1 MKRSKAYLAAAE
13 KIEVDNLYSPIEA
26 ARLVKETTTTK
37 FDSSVEVSMRLGV
50 DPRKADQLVRGTV
63 NLPHGTGK
71 TARVLVFAN
80 GEKAEEARAAGADF
94 VGSDEL
100 IALLCKAY
108 SGPGSEV
115 LYSEHG
121 FLMYPISARA
131 AGAVPVTAPET
142 NKTANVD
149 ALLAAVTERT
159 RIVFLANP
167 NNPTGTYLPASEVKR
182 LRDGL
187 RADILL
193 VLDAAYAEYV
203 TAEDYSA
210 GIELVDA
217 GENTVMTRTFSKIY
231 GLGAV
236 RLGWCYAPDNVVD
249 VLNRVR
255 GPFNVSAPA
264 MQAGIAAMQDVAF
277 ETMSR
282 DHNTEW
288 RAWTAAELSKLGLDV
303 TPSIG
308 NFLLVC
314 FGSDPVRGAEAA
326 DAFLKSKGI
335 VVRRMAGYGLPDCL
349 RISIGLADEMRAL
362 VDALAQFL
370 GRNSSDQAS

>member
-1 MKRSKAYLAAAE
+1 MSLSSKRPEPNESVMEIAAYVGGESKIPGVERVIKLSSNEGPFGPSPMSSKAHALEAE
-13 KIEVDNLYSPIEA
+13 TLHRYPDGGAVELRTAIG
-26 ARLVKETTTTK
+26 ARFGL
-37 FDSSVEVSMRLGV
+37 
-50 DPRKADQLVRGTV
+50 DP
-63 NLPHGTGK
+63 
-71 TARVLVFAN
+71 ARIVC
-80 GEKAEEARAAGADF
+80 GA
-94 VGSDEL
+94 GSDEL

-121 FLMYPISARA
+121 FLMYSISARA
-131 AGAVPVTAPET
+131 AGAAPVTAPET

>member
-1 MKRSKAYLAAAE
+1 MSAASKRPEPNLSVMEIAAYVGGESKIPGVERVIKLSSNEGPFGPSPMSSKAHALEAE
-13 KIEVDNLYSPIEA
+13 TLHRYPDGGAIDL
-26 ARLVKETTTTK
+26 
-37 FDSSVEVSMRLGV
+37 
-50 DPRKADQLVRGTV
+50 
-63 NLPHGTGK
+63 
-71 TARVLVFAN
+71 
-80 GEKAEEARAAGADF
+80 RAAIGARFDLDPARI
-94 VGSDEL
+94 VCGAGSDEL

-108 SGPGSEV
+108 SGPGAEV

-182 LRDGL
+182 LRNGL

-217 GENTVMTRTFSKIY
+217 AENTVMTRTFSKIY

-255 GPFNVSAPA
+255 GPFNVSAPG
-264 MQAGIAAMQDVAF
+264 MQAGIAAMQDLAF

-288 RAWTAAELSKLGLDV
+288 REWTAAELSKLGLDV

-314 FGSDPVRGAEAA
+314 FGDDPARGAEAA
-326 DAFLKSKGI
+326 DAYLKSQGI

-362 VDALAQFL
+362 VDVLGRFL
-370 GRNSSDQAS
+370 GRNSSDPAS